1 MKSSS
6 LIFILFF
13 IISLVSAKVS
23 FEVTNELKK
32 SGKVNIV
39 VLMKE
44 EVNFESL
51 FKGKEN
57 LDIDLKAKIIVDEVR
72 NQKLNSKAKS

>member
-6 LIFILFF
+6 LIFVLFF

-32 SGKVNIV
+32 SGKVNII

-57 LDIDLKAKIIVDEVR
+57 LDIDLKAKIIVDEVS
-72 NQKLNSKAKS
+72 N